1 MQNYTT
7 IIGVLTMTAHGAS
20 QRECQARYHIGSS
33 TCQRI
38 LRIFKYSNYTLN
50 DLTKMDEDK
59 LINIFYPQDNLRRKK
74 IPLPDFQK
82 IYDRLMLKGSKAN
95 LFFLWSEYKTDNPDG
110 YQLLI
115 CKPILNLAH
124 YPLLKRNISK

>member
-7 IIGVLTMTAHGAS
+7 IIGVLTMSTHGAS

-38 LRIFKYSNYTLN
+38 LRIFKNSDYTLN

-74 IPLPDFQK
+74 NSSSGFPK
-82 IYDRLMLKGSKAN
+82 
-95 LFFLWSEYKTDNPDG
+95 
-110 YQLLI
+110 
-115 CKPILNLAH
+115 
-124 YPLLKRNISK
+124 NI